1 MIGKYSRVYVKEL
14 RFMNKFT
21 PLSKLFEA
29 DYFHIITMSW
39 EKMQIIKVSELQ
51 SCTRKIANF

>member
-1 MIGKYSRVYVKEL
+1 
-14 RFMNKFT
+14 MNKFT

-51 SCTRKIANF
+51 SGTRKIANV